1 MYDGTLDLGVRSA
14 PWRAELRATL
24 ALAVPLVATQLAQ
37 IAILTTDVVM
47 MGWLGPKA
55 LAAGALGTNLFFV
68 LSTFCMG
75 ILLGVAPMMA
85 QAIGRKRRYMHEIR
99 RSVRQGLWVMVAL
112 GLPGMAVI
120 WHTSDVLLLLGQD
133 PENARAA
140 GDYARALV
148 WGFVPALGFMLLRS
162 FMAALERPRPALA
175 VMILTFVL
183 NAAGAYVLMFGKLG
197 FPAYGLVG
205 AGIASAVAHAFSFAA
220 MLCIVLLDRRFRRFH
235 ILGRFWRA
243 DWRRFGE
250 IFRIGLPIGAIL
262 LLETG
267 LFSGALYLMG
277 LIGTAELA
285 AHQIAIQVASTS
297 FMVPLGIGQAAT
309 VRVGL
314 FAGAGDADGVSRAGW
329 TALGLG
335 IAFMAAMGVVM
346 WSMPITLVGL
356 FLDLDRA
363 ESAPV
368 IALAVEFLAFAA
380 LFQVVDGAQ
389 TIAIGALRGLKDT
402 RVPAILAG
410 LGYWAIGFPVALA
423 LAFGAGMGGAGVWAG
438 LALGL
443 TTVAALQV
451 WRFTRRERLGLV
463 PG

>member
-1 MYDGTLDLGVRSA
+1 MFDGTRNLGARLS

-37 IAILTTDVVM
+37 IAILTTDVLM
-47 MGWLGPKA
+47 MGWIGPEA
-55 LAAGALGTNLFFV
+55 LAAGALGANLFFV
-68 LSTFCMG
+68 LGTFCNG
-75 ILLGVAPMMA
+75 ILLAVAPMMA
-85 QAIGRKRRYMHEIR
+85 QAIGQKRRFMRDMR
-99 RSVRQGLWVMVAL
+99 RSIRQGLWAMLALSVPSMV
-112 GLPGMAVI
+112 VI
-120 WHTSDVLLLLGQD
+120 WHASDVLLLLGQD
-133 PENARAA
+133 PGNSHAA

-148 WGFVPALGFMLLRS
+148 WGFVPTLGFMLLRS
-162 FMAALERPRPALA
+162 FMAALERPRPALV
-175 VMILTFVL
+175 VMLFTFVL
-183 NAAGAYVLMFGKLG
+183 NAVGAYVLMFGKLG

-205 AGIASAVAHAFSFAA
+205 AGVASTIANAFSFVA
-220 MLCIVLLDRRFRRFH
+220 MLGIVLLDRRFRRFH
-235 ILGRFWRA
+235 ILGHFWRA
-243 DWRRFGE
+243 DWRRFSE
-250 IFRIGLPIGAIL
+250 IFRIGLPIGTIL

-285 AHQIAIQVASTS
+285 AHQIAIQVAATS

-314 FAGAGDADGVSRAGW
+314 CAGAGDTDGVRRAGW
-329 TALGLG
+329 TAQGLG
-335 IAFMAAMGVVM
+335 IAFMAAMGLVM
-346 WSMPITLVGL
+346 WSMPTALVGL

-363 ESAPV
+363 ENAPV
-368 IALAVEFLAFAA
+368 VALAVEFLAFAA

-410 LGYWAIGFPVALA
+410 IGYWAIGFPVAVA
-423 LAFGAGMGGAGVWAG
+423 LAFGAGMGGAGIWAG

-443 TTVAALQV
+443 AAVAAFQV
-451 WRFTRRERLGLV
+451 WRFARRERLGLV